1 MSANGISASPATAR
15 PGDAILSIAYLDYTT
30 PPAGVTRKKR
40 GASRQRRTRETVYDE
55 MVRGGRHRAR
65 ARASASA
72 RARKCAILGATIALL
87 AAPGALWCPPRAQA
101 LPSYTLY
108 YAFQIP
114 LALPGLSVQDS
125 GTRTTYGGTLRGT
138 LGGLPLRSATFTYGP
153 GASTGAGGG
162 TFSLATG
169 AGDVRDGQIL
179 MTSDGERT
187 TLLFF
192 GIYLGSRLEFM
203 LTSDRQQIGGS
214 GVTAAGLARTGFT
227 AHEAYVA
234 AVRKGVEALPSP
246 AREDIIA
253 QADTNLR
260 LVGEYE
266 QRPATP

>member
-1 MSANGISASPATAR
+1 MS
-15 PGDAILSIAYLDYTT
+15 
-30 PPAGVTRKKR
+30 
-40 GASRQRRTRETVYDE
+40 
-55 MVRGGRHRAR
+55 
-65 ARASASA
+65 
-72 RARKCAILGATIALL
+72 IALL
-87 AAPGALWCPPRAQA
+87 AASGALWRAPQAQA

-114 LALPGLSVQDS
+114 LALPGLSLQD
-125 GTRTTYGGTLRGT
+125 GGARTTYGGTLRGT
-138 LGGLPLRSATFTYGP
+138 LGGLTLRSATFTYGP
-153 GASTGAGGG
+153 GASKGAGGG
-162 TFSLATG
+162 TFSLTTG

-179 MTSDGERT
+179 MTSDEERT

-192 GIYLGSRLEFM
+192 GIYLGSRLEFT

-214 GVTAAGLARTGFT
+214 GVTAAGLARTGFA
-227 AHEAYVA
+227 AHEAYMA

-266 QRPATP
+266 QRPSSP